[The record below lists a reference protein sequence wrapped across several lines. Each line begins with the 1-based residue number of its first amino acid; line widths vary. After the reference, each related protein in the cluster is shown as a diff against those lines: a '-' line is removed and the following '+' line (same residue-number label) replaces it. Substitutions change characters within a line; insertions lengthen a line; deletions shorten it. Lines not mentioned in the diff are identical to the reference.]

1 MQFDTTVMN
10 TQVKSCCV
18 VTSMGEAAKPKSQ
31 CDFLN
36 SEIMNLK
43 DIKKS

>member
-1 MQFDTTVMN
+1 MN

-18 VTSMGEAAKPKSQ
+18 VTSMGEAAKSKTQ

-36 SEIMNLK
+36 SDIMNLEE
-43 DIKKS
+43 IKKS